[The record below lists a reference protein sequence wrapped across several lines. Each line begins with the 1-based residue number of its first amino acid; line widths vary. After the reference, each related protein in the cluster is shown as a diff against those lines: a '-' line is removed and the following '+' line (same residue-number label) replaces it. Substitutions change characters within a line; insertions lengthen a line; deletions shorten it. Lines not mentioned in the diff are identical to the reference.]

1 MKSNLGSSV
10 DLRCDRPNNIM
21 HPTRHK
27 GIGSTK
33 RFLGRVMMS
42 VRLTEGNRM
51 PLLSDPP
58 IQR

>member
-1 MKSNLGSSV
+1 
-10 DLRCDRPNNIM
+10 M

-42 VRLTEGNRM
+42 VRPSSPHLVILPEGRTTYVPGN
-51 PLLSDPP
+51 LHLNALAG
-58 IQR
+58 IFIV